1 MRLTDFG
8 AFVELSNGVE
18 GLLHVSEISH
28 QHVKKPE
35 DVLAVGQEITAKVIK
50 LDEENRRIG
59 LSIKAYEEEVRGP
72 ISPEEEQET
81 GAEDASAPDAAQATE
96 EAAPAP
102 ESAEPQQNA

>member
-8 AFVELSNGVE
+8 AFIELENGIE

-35 DVLAVGQEITAKVIK
+35 DVLSVGQEITAKVIK

-59 LSIKAYEEEVRGP
+59 LSIKAYDEEMGK
-72 ISPEEEQET
+72 
-81 GAEDASAPDAAQATE
+81 GAEGEA
-96 EAAPAP
+96 EAA
-102 ESAEPQQNA
+102 EERSGIT